1 MQINAC
7 LQEKN
12 TLNLIAKVLK
22 ISMEHQDN
30 TSTPLGCFFLLITL
44 SALFLISYVIDKSA
58 SLIRSAPGWLFVLL
72 FGGVLVGLSFL
83 IYRKRHPKEIADE
96 NENFWD
102 NPTSSKKM
110 SSHSSFNDAGDTL
123 TDPVDQIPAF
133 GDEIQ
138 QKPINPVLKKYLKKY
153 SSSII
158 SIQSLYKDLLNDR
171 FVAEAICNHS
181 SEQSKNEPTDRSLAV
196 IMLADLQ
203 YVSEELGHSIDT
215 KTFDT
220 CGFISVMLRLQIIP
234 TKSSN
239 WNVLVSKIYDNNGS
253 ELSDF
258 LHSLQG
264 VHKQIE
270 SSGDLYLFSAVLSE
284 VNPEAVVKFKRALYE
299 YAKVLANIDGT
310 LTSREV
316 QFLQRLERELPQHIK
331 SSMESFG
338 TIEKTKE
345 THFDIDEELNALVGL
360 ESVKSE
366 VKTFRN
372 FIKIQNERKKKGLPI
387 PPTSYHLVF
396 FGNPG
401 TGKTTLARIMAKIF
415 KELGILAKGHLV
427 ETSRAGLVAGYVGQ
441 TAIKTNE
448 VIDEALDG
456 VLFIDEAY
464 TLANGSEN
472 DFGQEAID
480 TLLKRMEDNRD
491 RLVVIVAGYTNEMK
505 SFIKSNPGL
514 SSRFNRYINFPDY
527 SATELTEIFKKLVAK
542 YHYSL
547 NEDAEKALSTLLKSA
562 LSKGNE
568 RFGNG
573 RFVRNLFEKVIERQA
588 NRLAKECL
596 NEVNINELTA
606 KDILLE

>member
-1 MQINAC
+1 MGHRRSSASSN
-7 LQEKN
+7 
-12 TLNLIAKVLK
+12 
-22 ISMEHQDN
+22 
-30 TSTPLGCFFLLITL
+30 PLGCLFLL
-44 SALFLISYVIDKSA
+44 ALGLIVYIVEKIGSFINS
-58 SLIRSAPGWLFVLL
+58 IPAPLLVVLL
-72 FGGVLVGLSFL
+72 GGFTAL
-83 IYRKRHPKEIADE
+83 IVFIIYKKRHPNDSSNEKSDFWSNPSSSNRATPASHFIETE
-96 NENFWD
+96 N
-102 NPTSSKKM
+102 
-110 SSHSSFNDAGDTL
+110 TL
-123 TDPVDQIPAF
+123 TDPVEQIPAF
-133 GDEIQ
+133 GSEPQ
-138 QKPINPVLKKYLKKY
+138 QESINPTLKKNLKKY

-158 SIQSLYKDLLNDR
+158 SIQSLYKDLLNDHS
-171 FVAEAICNHS
+171 VAEAIRNHS
-181 SEQSKNEPTDRSLAV
+181 SEQSKNESTDRSLAV

-258 LHSLQG
+258 LHGLQG

-270 SSGDLYLFSAVLSE
+270 SSEDLYLFSVVLSE
-284 VNPEAVVKFKRALYE
+284 INHEAVVKFKRALYE

-331 SSMESFG
+331 SSMESLG

-345 THFDIDEELNALVGL
+345 THVDIDEELNALVGL

-396 FGNPG
+396 SGNPG
-401 TGKTTLARIMAKIF
+401 TGKTTLARIMAKIL
-415 KELGILAKGHLV
+415 KELGILTKGHLV
-427 ETSRAGLVAGYVGQ
+427 ETSRTDLVAGYVGQ
-441 TAIKTNE
+441 TAIKTNK
-448 VIDEALDG
+448 VVDEALDG

-464 TLANGSEN
+464 TLAKGSEN

-480 TLLKRMEDNRD
+480 TLLKRMEDDRD
-491 RLVVIVAGYTNEMK
+491 RLVVIVAGYTNEIK
-505 SFIKSNPGL
+505 AFIDSNPGL

-527 SATELTEIFKKLVAK
+527 SKTELMEIFKRLATK

-547 NEDAEKALSTLLKSA
+547 SNDAEEALSELLEDT
-562 LSKGNE
+562 LSKGDE
-568 RFGNG
+568 HFGNG

-588 NRLAKECL
+588 NRLAKEDL
-596 NEVNINELTA
+596 NSVNINELISD
-606 KDILLE
+606 DIFLQ

>member
-1 MQINAC
+1 MGHRRSSASSN
-7 LQEKN
+7 
-12 TLNLIAKVLK
+12 
-22 ISMEHQDN
+22 
-30 TSTPLGCFFLLITL
+30 PLGCFFLL
-44 SALFLISYVIDKSA
+44 ALGLIVYIIKKIGSFINS
-58 SLIRSAPGWLFVLL
+58 IPAPLLVVLL
-72 FGGVLVGLSFL
+72 GGFTAL
-83 IYRKRHPKEIADE
+83 IVFIIYKKRHPNDSSNEKSDFWSNPSSSNRATPASHFIETE
-96 NENFWD
+96 N
-102 NPTSSKKM
+102 
-110 SSHSSFNDAGDTL
+110 TL
-123 TDPVDQIPAF
+123 TDPVEQIPAF
-133 GDEIQ
+133 GSEPQ
-138 QKPINPVLKKYLKKY
+138 QESINPTLKKNLKKY

-171 FVAEAICNHS
+171 SVAEAIRNHS

-239 WNVLVSKIYDNNGS
+239 WNVLVSKIYDNNGR

-258 LHSLQG
+258 LHGLQG

-270 SSGDLYLFSAVLSE
+270 SSEDLYLFSVVLSE
-284 VNPEAVVKFKRALYE
+284 INHEAVVKFKRALYE

-331 SSMESFG
+331 SSMESLG

-345 THFDIDEELNALVGL
+345 THVDIDEELNALVGL

-396 FGNPG
+396 SGNPG
-401 TGKTTLARIMAKIF
+401 TGKTTLARIMAKIL
-415 KELGILAKGHLV
+415 KELGILTKGHLV
-427 ETSRAGLVAGYVGQ
+427 ETSRTDLVAGYVGQ
-441 TAIKTNE
+441 TAIKTNK
-448 VIDEALDG
+448 VVDEALDG

-464 TLANGSEN
+464 TLAKGSEN

-480 TLLKRMEDNRD
+480 TLLKRMEDDRD
-491 RLVVIVAGYTNEMK
+491 RLVVIVAGYTNEIK
-505 SFIKSNPGL
+505 TFIDSNPGL

-527 SATELTEIFKKLVAK
+527 SKTELMEIFKRLATK

-547 NEDAEKALSTLLKSA
+547 SNDAEEALSELLEDT
-562 LSKGNE
+562 LSKGDE
-568 RFGNG
+568 HFGNG

-588 NRLAKECL
+588 NRLAKEDL
-596 NEVNINELTA
+596 NSVNINELISD
-606 KDILLE
+606 DIFQQ

>member
-1 MQINAC
+1 MGHRRSSASSN
-7 LQEKN
+7 
-12 TLNLIAKVLK
+12 
-22 ISMEHQDN
+22 
-30 TSTPLGCFFLLITL
+30 PLGCFFLL
-44 SALFLISYVIDKSA
+44 ALGLIVYIIKKIGSFINS
-58 SLIRSAPGWLFVLL
+58 IPAPLLVVLL
-72 FGGVLVGLSFL
+72 GGFTAL
-83 IYRKRHPKEIADE
+83 IVFIIYKKRHPNDSSNEKSDFWSNPSSSNRATPASHFIETE
-96 NENFWD
+96 N
-102 NPTSSKKM
+102 
-110 SSHSSFNDAGDTL
+110 TL
-123 TDPVDQIPAF
+123 TDPVEQIPAF
-133 GDEIQ
+133 GSEPQ
-138 QKPINPVLKKYLKKY
+138 QESINPTLKKNLKKY

-171 FVAEAICNHS
+171 SVAEAIRNHS

-239 WNVLVSKIYDNNGS
+239 WNVLVSKIYDNNGR

-258 LHSLQG
+258 FHGLQG

-270 SSGDLYLFSAVLSE
+270 SSEDLYLFSVVLSE
-284 VNPEAVVKFKRALYE
+284 INHEAVVKFKRALYE

-331 SSMESFG
+331 SSMESLG

-345 THFDIDEELNALVGL
+345 THVDIDEELNALVGL

-396 FGNPG
+396 SGNPG
-401 TGKTTLARIMAKIF
+401 TGKTTLARIMAKIL
-415 KELGILAKGHLV
+415 KELGILTKGHLV
-427 ETSRAGLVAGYVGQ
+427 ETSRTDLVAGYVGQ
-441 TAIKTNE
+441 TAIKTNK
-448 VIDEALDG
+448 VVDEALDG

-464 TLANGSEN
+464 TLAKGSEN

-480 TLLKRMEDNRD
+480 TLLKRMEDDRD
-491 RLVVIVAGYTNEMK
+491 RLVVIVAGYTNEIK
-505 SFIKSNPGL
+505 TFIDSNPGL

-527 SATELTEIFKKLVAK
+527 SKTELMEIFKRLATK

-547 NEDAEKALSTLLKSA
+547 SNDAEEALSELLEDT
-562 LSKGNE
+562 LSKGDE
-568 RFGNG
+568 HFGNG

-588 NRLAKECL
+588 NRLAKEDL
-596 NEVNINELTA
+596 NSVNINELISD
-606 KDILLE
+606 DIFQQ

>member
-1 MQINAC
+1 
-7 LQEKN
+7 
-12 TLNLIAKVLK
+12 
-22 ISMEHQDN
+22 MEHQDN

-44 SALFLISYVIDKSA
+44 SVLFLISYVIDKSA

-171 FVAEAICNHS
+171 SVAEAIRNHS

-215 KTFDT
+215 KAFDT

-239 WNVLVSKIYDNNGS
+239 WNVLVSKIYDNNGR

-258 LHSLQG
+258 LHGLQG

-270 SSGDLYLFSAVLSE
+270 SSEDLYLFSVVLSE
-284 VNPEAVVKFKRALYE
+284 INHEAVVKFKRALYE

-331 SSMESFG
+331 SSMESLG

-345 THFDIDEELNALVGL
+345 THVDIDEELNALVGL

-396 FGNPG
+396 SGNPG
-401 TGKTTLARIMAKIF
+401 TGKTTLARIMAKIL
-415 KELGILAKGHLV
+415 KELGILTKGHLV
-427 ETSRAGLVAGYVGQ
+427 ETSRTDLVAGYVGQ
-441 TAIKTNE
+441 TAIKTNK
-448 VIDEALDG
+448 VVDEALDG

-464 TLANGSEN
+464 TLAKGSEN

-480 TLLKRMEDNRD
+480 TLLKRMEDDRD
-491 RLVVIVAGYTNEMK
+491 RLVVIVAGYTNEIK
-505 SFIKSNPGL
+505 TFIDSNPGL

-527 SATELTEIFKKLVAK
+527 SKTELMEIFKRLATK

-547 NEDAEKALSTLLKSA
+547 SNDAEEALSELLEDT
-562 LSKGNE
+562 LSKGDE
-568 RFGNG
+568 HFGNG

-588 NRLAKECL
+588 NRLAKEDL
-596 NEVNINELTA
+596 NSVNINELISD
-606 KDILLE
+606 DIFLQ